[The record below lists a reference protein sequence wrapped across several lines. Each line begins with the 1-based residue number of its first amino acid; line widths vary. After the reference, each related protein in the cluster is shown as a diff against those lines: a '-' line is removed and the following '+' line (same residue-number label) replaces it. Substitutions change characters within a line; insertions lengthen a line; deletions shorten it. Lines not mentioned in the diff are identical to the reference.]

1 MTTVVPPPGRPRLRE
16 SLDRLY
22 AGFNAADSATD
33 PVQIVRRYA
42 EPDDREVVGFL
53 ASALAF
59 GRVAGV
65 MQSVERVCA
74 ALGPQPARFV
84 REFDPRRD
92 GAPLLSIVH
101 RWTSGRDVVALLWVM
116 HHMMTAGSIER
127 FFLEG
132 YDPEAADIGSA
143 LDRFSTRAL
152 SVDLRPA
159 YGRTPLRP
167 GVAYFFP
174 CPSRGSGC
182 KRLNLFLR
190 WMVRRDQV
198 DFGVWRGVRAAQL
211 VIPLDTHVIRVGQ
224 CLGLTRYRSAGW
236 RMAAD
241 ITAKLRAIDPDD
253 PVKYDFAL
261 CHLGMMNLCG
271 FSRAQKDVCC
281 PLRGV
286 CRPVARRPRVLPRPS
301 APR

>member
-1 MTTVVPPPGRPRLRE
+1 MTERVRADDASLRA
-16 SLDRLY
+16 SLDHLY
-22 AGFNAADSATD
+22 AEFNSADSATD
-33 PVQIVRRYA
+33 PVHIVRRYRA
-42 EPDDREVVGFL
+42 ADDREVVGFL

-59 GRVAGV
+59 GRVASV

-74 ALGPQPARFV
+74 ALGSHPARFV
-84 REFDPRRD
+84 REFDPGRD
-92 GAPLLSIVH
+92 SEALLSIVH

-116 HHMMTAGSIER
+116 HHMIQAGSIER

-132 YDPEAADIGSA
+132 YDPEAVDIGSS
-143 LDRFSTRAL
+143 LDRFSVRAL
-152 SVDLRPA
+152 AIDLRAA
-159 YGRTPLRP
+159 YGTTPARP

-174 CPSRGSGC
+174 RPSNGSGC

-190 WMVRRDQV
+190 WMVRRDRV
-198 DFGVWRGVRAAQL
+198 DFGVWRGVRPSQL
-211 VIPLDTHVIRVGQ
+211 VVPLDTHVIRVGQ
-224 CLGLTRYRSAGW
+224 CLGLTTYRSSGW

-241 ITAKLRAIDPDD
+241 ITARLRAIDPVD

-271 FSRAQKDVCC
+271 FNRAEKDARC

-286 CRPVARRPRVLPRPS
+286 CAPAARRWRASQPPS
-301 APR
+301 VRR